1 MQSLSSPTSWDLGP
15 RQYLF
20 EDNSALNK
28 FNQNGTKLNRIISGL
43 AGTELDDD
51 GAGLNVLG
59 CQADILETNC
69 NELDVCN
76 NSYSFHTV
84 SLLLYNTVRRRD
96 WSQWVG
102 IISSLSSHSDRVA
115 GQIRF
120 HQLVRTAA

>member
-28 FNQNGTKLNRIISGL
+28 FNQNETKLNRIISGL
-43 AGTELDDD
+43 AGTELDD

-59 CQADILETNC
+59 CQADMLETNC

-76 NSYSFHTV
+76 NSYSFTQLAFCFITPLGDETGASGWALLAVCRPTATV
-84 SLLLYNTVRRRD
+84 SPDKSDSIN
-96 WSQWVG
+96 WS
-102 IISSLSSHSDRVA
+102 RMVA
-115 GQIRF
+115 
-120 HQLVRTAA
+120 